1 MLTLSFH
8 PGMQQDYEDAL
19 RELQNQLSRGIS
31 LDELQSSLLGATN
44 TRDANNKER
53 KPADIRE
60 RPTFVNSPFSFS
72 HHKRHDV
79 GRWLVKRTEGQQNGA
94 WLPSSSLLN
103 LVEKTMGG
111 NDVTF
116 RQAFHVGNNEIVV
129 NLLYLLRRSQFPM
142 WVVFS

>member
-31 LDELQSSLLGATN
+31 LDGLRSSLLGATN
-44 TRDANNKER
+44 TRNADNKER
-53 KPADIRE
+53 EPAAIKE
-60 RPTFVNSPFSFS
+60 RPTFVNSPFSFG

-79 GRWLVKRTEGQQNGA
+79 GRWLVKRSEGQQNGA
-94 WLPSSSLLN
+94 SLLN

-111 NDVTF
+111 NDVAF

-129 NLLYLLRRSQFPM
+129 NLSYLLRRSQFPM
-142 WVVFS
+142 WVDFS